1 MSLTLETPSGARGS
15 GLAGEMNVTPLIDV
29 LLVLLI
35 IFMIILPQHNQG
47 EKADIPS
54 ATKDVRV
61 SPPDETVVV
70 QLHDQGEG
78 QQPTLT
84 INQHDVAWEEF
95 ESQLRR
101 IYAGRAD
108 KVAFLKGDPELD
120 FQYVVQAI
128 DMSHNA
134 GVERVGLLGAKR

>member
-1 MSLTLETPSGARGS
+1 MSMTPGARGN

-35 IFMIILPQHNQG
+35 IFMVILPQHKLG
-47 EKADIPS
+47 EEADIPLP
-54 ATKDVRV
+54 ATKDFRAL
-61 SPPDETVVV
+61 PPEQTIVV
-70 QLHDQGEG
+70 QLHDQGLG
-78 QQPTLT
+78 RQPTLT
-84 INQHDVAWEEF
+84 INQHDVAWDQF
-95 ESQLRR
+95 EAQIRK

-120 FQYVVQAI
+120 FQCVAQAI

-134 GVERVGLLGAKR
+134 GVERVGLLGGKE

>member
-1 MSLTLETPSGARGS
+1 MSMTSGARAN

-35 IFMIILPQHNQG
+35 IFMIILPQHNLG
-47 EKADIPS
+47 EEADIPLP
-54 ATKDVRV
+54 ATKDIRL
-61 SPPDETVVV
+61 SPPEGTIVV

-78 QQPTLT
+78 RRPTLT
-84 INQHDVAWEEF
+84 INQNDVAWEQF
-95 ESQLRR
+95 EPQLRK

-120 FQYVVQAI
+120 FQYIAQAI

-134 GVERVGLLGAKR
+134 GVERVGLLGRKE